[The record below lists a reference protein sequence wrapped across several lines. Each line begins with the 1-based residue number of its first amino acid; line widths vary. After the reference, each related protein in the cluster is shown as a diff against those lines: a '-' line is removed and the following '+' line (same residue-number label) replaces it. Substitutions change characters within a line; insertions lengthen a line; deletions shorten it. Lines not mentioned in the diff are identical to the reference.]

1 VARVYV
7 EVVNDR
13 ASPVPLLRRHG
24 RRLAEIAADG
34 EKVRRLGQCSGMTP
48 GASE

>member
-1 VARVYV
+1 MYIK
-7 EVVNDR
+7 VVNDR

-24 RRLAEIAADG
+24 RRSQIEASG

-48 GASE
+48 DGFP